1 VNLAKLSA
9 DDRQLAEAQKL
20 CPISNEALGEMGV
33 PLKVTIKDQ
42 PVFLCCKSCQK
53 EAVGDADKTLAKVDE
68 LKKHNGSRK

>member
-1 VNLAKLSA
+1 MNLAKLSA

-42 PVFLCCKSCQK
+42 PVFLCCKGCVS
-53 EAVGDADKTLAKVDE
+53 EAKAHPDETLAQVQK
-68 LKKHNGSRK
+68 LRARMAPKK